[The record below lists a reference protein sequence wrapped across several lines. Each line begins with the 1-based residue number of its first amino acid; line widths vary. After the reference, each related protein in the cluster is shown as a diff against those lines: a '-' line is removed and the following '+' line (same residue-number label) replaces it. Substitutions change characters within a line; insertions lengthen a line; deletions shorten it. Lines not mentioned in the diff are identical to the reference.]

1 MSNLRPEHEKRGT
14 VRVDVPQTLFCEIG
28 EQKDEEIYLYRQKCD
43 QLVDLKIGWKPDEVK
58 SECGFLGELYDLPGR
73 TVFRK
78 YRPSETDAATSDSE
92 WKKLRAPWRHYM
104 AFISLWGPPG
114 NLFYNIRVPLTV
126 ISIII
131 GANAIYATCRET
143 IDPSLPHWFAEGAKS
158 TAYNLTSF
166 LVSLL
171 LGFKINR
178 SFDRW
183 WVARQNFTNIC
194 ARLSGLLTSITL
206 VKVGNENLSE
216 EQKTKIDRI
225 QRLLLSLPF
234 SMIMTL
240 YSLDRCPL
248 QIRHILDKDDISW
261 MENTQDAWYFLLCK
275 LQVLFSGLTSVKSS
289 DMEKEVNQLRMDV
302 NSMLAIKR
310 THFPYF
316 LSKIPTALIMV
327 YTVTVP
333 MQLFGDVMHFI
344 RVTEE
349 LQGKTLRNVLHY
361 WYLAS
366 MLWVLSSLVIAAN
379 EAADL
384 LEDPYYYI
392 PIHQIAEYELGKATT
407 LIRLVDPE
415 SSIRLCSSPEN
426 IDGQQNGKV
435 HDDSINDSLR
445 QTNSWFFK
453 S

>member
-1 MSNLRPEHEKRGT
+1 MG
-14 VRVDVPQTLFCEIG
+14 C
-28 EQKDEEIYLYRQKCD
+28 
-43 QLVDLKIGWKPDEVK
+43 
-58 SECGFLGELYDLPGR
+58 
-73 TVFRK
+73 
-78 YRPSETDAATSDSE
+78 
-92 WKKLRAPWRHYM
+92 
-104 AFISLWGPPG
+104 
-114 NLFYNIRVPLTV
+114 
-126 ISIII
+126 
-131 GANAIYATCRET
+131 
-143 IDPSLPHWFAEGAKS
+143 S
-158 TAYNLTSF
+158 TEF
-166 LVSLL
+166 H
-171 LGFKINR
+171 KH
-178 SFDRW
+178 
-183 WVARQNFTNIC
+183 C